1 VTTPSLRRTLATK
14 AIDLPSG
21 YDAVE
26 ELMRC
31 LVKAIRAQQLYAANN
46 PMHKQALDALRTG
59 LAKVWAET
67 PELALKVS
75 ETDLQ
80 WSGVSVLAD
89 PVKSGDSLCWLLYKE
104 GLRELRFVQAVE
116 DSEIVR
122 LLDILGRAR
131 KATIDDDDLVTML
144 WEADFTTIGY
154 SYRDVQPDEVDTKG
168 ISKVQGP
175 PSDISP
181 EEIQLAIEQTTGTHT
196 AARPSVVNMAEF
208 DQTLYFLD
216 EREADYLKQEIAR
229 EYDQDLRTNIVA
241 ALLDIFEQQSTTAIR
256 EECLDYVETMLAF
269 LLASGN
275 FRGVAYL
282 LSETQVA
289 AARPTDLPPSIRA
302 RIDALP
308 ERMSTPQAVGQL
320 LQSLDDAPKL
330 PPRDELQLLFD
341 QMRPT
346 ALGTVF
352 AWLPKVRDDRL
363 RSIVADVAGRLALSN
378 TAELVKLIDSPDLS
392 VSNEAVRRAGSL
404 QAQAAVAAL
413 GKLLGDPDVKR
424 RTIVTQALASIGSA
438 GAMQALEKTLG
449 DSDRDIRINAM
460 RALAL
465 HNHRAAAPRF
475 QAMLKSKEIRDADI
489 TEKTAVFEG
498 FGALSGDSGV
508 PELDAV
514 LNAKAGFL
522 GKRDDAA
529 LRAAAAMGLGRIA
542 TSKARDALNR
552 AAADKDPVVRNAV
565 GKALRGGR

>member
-26 ELMRC
+26 ELMRL
-31 LVKAIRAQQLYAANN
+31 LVKAIRAQQLYATNN
-46 PMHKQALDALRTG
+46 PMHKQALDALRAG
-59 LAKVWAET
+59 FDKVWAET
-67 PELALKVS
+67 AELELKVS
-75 ETDLQ
+75 ETELQ

-89 PVKSGDSLCWLLYKE
+89 PVKSGDSLSWLLYKD
-104 GLRELRFVQAVE
+104 GLRELRFVKGAE
-116 DSEIVR
+116 ESEVVR
-122 LLDILGRAR
+122 LLDILGKAR

-144 WEADFTTIGY
+144 WEADFTYIGY
-154 SYRDVQPDEVDTKG
+154 SYRDVQSDDVDAGG

-181 EEIQLAIEQTTGTHT
+181 EEIQLAIEQTTGTH
-196 AARPSVVNMAEF
+196 AVRSGVVNMADF

-216 EREADYLKQEIAR
+216 EREVDYLKQEIAR
-229 EYDQDLRTNIVA
+229 EYDQDLRTNIVG
-241 ALLDIFEQQSTTAIR
+241 ALLDVFEQQNNTAIR

-282 LSETQVA
+282 LSETQAA
-289 AARPTDLPPSIRA
+289 AARPGDLPPAIRT

-308 ERMSTPQAVGQL
+308 DRMSAPEAVGQL
-320 LQSLDDAPKL
+320 LQALDDAAIL

-341 QMRPT
+341 QLRPA

-363 RSIVADVAGRLALSN
+363 RSLVADVAGRLAMSN
-378 TAELVKLIDSPDLS
+378 TAELVRLIDSPDLS
-392 VSNEAVRRAGSL
+392 ISNEAVRRSGSL
-404 QAQAAVAAL
+404 QTQAAVGAL
-413 GKLLGDPDVKR
+413 SKLLGDPDVKR
-424 RTIVTQALASIGSA
+424 RLISMQALSNIGSA
-438 GAMQALEKTLG
+438 GALQALEKALT
-449 DSDRDIRINAM
+449 DSDREIRIGAM

-465 HNHRAAAPRF
+465 NNHRASAARF
-475 QAMLKSKEIRDADI
+475 QAILKSREIREADI

-498 FGALSGDSGV
+498 FGALTGDSGV
-508 PELDAV
+508 LELDSI
-514 LNAKAGFL
+514 LNAKPGFL
-522 GKRDDAA
+522 GKRDDSAI
-529 LRAAAAMGLGRIA
+529 RAAAAMGLGRIG

-565 GKALRGGR
+565 SRALRGGR